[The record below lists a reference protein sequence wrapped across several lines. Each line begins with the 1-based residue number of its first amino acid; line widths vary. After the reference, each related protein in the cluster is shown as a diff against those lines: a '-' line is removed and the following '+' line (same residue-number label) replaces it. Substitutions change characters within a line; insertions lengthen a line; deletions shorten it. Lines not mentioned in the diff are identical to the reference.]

1 MSKTWNFKKEL
12 CGCFGKPIAENPTQ
26 HMIEAAFRHHGLD
39 WRYIQFEVGP
49 DDLGDAIKGFR
60 SMGFV
65 GGNCTIP
72 HKVAVIE
79 HLDRLGT
86 SAELMGAVNCIVRD
100 GDALVGE
107 NTDGVGFVSS
117 VQELRDPAGQHAVII
132 GAGGAARA
140 IAVELGSTMPDEVQV
155 AAMLHD
161 LGELALLR
169 AIADRHLDA
178 SSWGSADFVERVAV
192 EVRAH
197 HESIGSLLLR
207 AWGLDA
213 DLAKLAE
220 YHHSPPRG
228 AQRRREIRLRA
239 IVVVAWAGAIRAGRG
254 WDSGLPTPDVSRE
267 LGQLG
272 LDLEA
277 LDRIFA
283 SSSAA
288 VSAA

>member
-140 IAVELGSTMPDEVQV
+140 IAVELALAGTTRITIVNRTPERGQALVDLLNDKKLTCAEFVAWSGDYQIPAEANIVVNATSIGLFPDLDARIALDIETLQPEMLVADVIPNPPNTRFVQDARARGCTV
-155 AAMLHD
+155 IDGLAML
-161 LGELALLR
+161 
-169 AIADRHLDA
+169 
-178 SSWGSADFVERVAV
+178 VAQGV
-192 EVRAH
+192 V
-197 HESIGSLLLR
+197 GFKY
-207 AWGLDA
+207 WTNVDA
-213 DLAKLAE
+213 DPAVM
-220 YHHSPPRG
+220 
-228 AQRRREIRLRA
+228 RRA
-239 IVVVAWAGAIRAGRG
+239 
-254 WDSGLPTPDVSRE
+254 
-267 LGQLG
+267 
-272 LDLEA
+272 LEEVFGESNA
-277 LDRIFA
+277 
-283 SSSAA
+283 
-288 VSAA
+288 

>member
-140 IAVELGSTMPDEVQV
+140 IAVELALAGTTRITIVNRTPERGQALVDLLNDKKLTRAEFVAWSGDYQIPAGANIVVNATSIGLFPDLDARIALDIETLQPEMLVADVIPNPPNTRFVQDARARGCTV
-155 AAMLHD
+155 IDGLAML
-161 LGELALLR
+161 
-169 AIADRHLDA
+169 
-178 SSWGSADFVERVAV
+178 VAQGV
-192 EVRAH
+192 V
-197 HESIGSLLLR
+197 GFKY
-207 AWGLDA
+207 WTNVDA
-213 DLAKLAE
+213 DPAVM
-220 YHHSPPRG
+220 
-228 AQRRREIRLRA
+228 RRA
-239 IVVVAWAGAIRAGRG
+239 
-254 WDSGLPTPDVSRE
+254 
-267 LGQLG
+267 
-272 LDLEA
+272 LEEVFGESDA
-277 LDRIFA
+277 
-283 SSSAA
+283 
-288 VSAA
+288 

>member
-79 HLDRLGT
+79 HLDRLGA

-140 IAVELGSTMPDEVQV
+140 IAVELALAGTTRITIVNRTPERGQALVDLLNDKKLTRAEFVAWSGDYQIPAEANIVVNATSIGLFPDLDARIALDIETLQPEMLVADVIPNPPNTRFVQDARARGCTV
-155 AAMLHD
+155 IDGLAML
-161 LGELALLR
+161 
-169 AIADRHLDA
+169 
-178 SSWGSADFVERVAV
+178 VAQGV
-192 EVRAH
+192 V
-197 HESIGSLLLR
+197 GFKY
-207 AWGLDA
+207 WTNVDA
-213 DLAKLAE
+213 DPAVM
-220 YHHSPPRG
+220 
-228 AQRRREIRLRA
+228 RRA
-239 IVVVAWAGAIRAGRG
+239 
-254 WDSGLPTPDVSRE
+254 
-267 LGQLG
+267 
-272 LDLEA
+272 LEEVFGESDA
-277 LDRIFA
+277 
-283 SSSAA
+283 
-288 VSAA
+288 